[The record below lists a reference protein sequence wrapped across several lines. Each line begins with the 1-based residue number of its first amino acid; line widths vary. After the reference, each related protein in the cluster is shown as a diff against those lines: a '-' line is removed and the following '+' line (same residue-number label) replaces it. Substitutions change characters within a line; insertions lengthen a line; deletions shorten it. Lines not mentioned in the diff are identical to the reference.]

1 MSITK
6 AICEN
11 IFIDEFKNSIKIN
24 PPNTAR
30 GTVYIIIN
38 GWTNDL
44 KVADITRLAVNNAKA
59 NII

>member
-24 PPNTAR
+24 PPNTAS
-30 GTVYIIIN
+30 GTVNIIIN
-38 GWTNDL
+38 GWINEL
-44 KVADITRLAVNNAKA
+44 KVADITR
-59 NII
+59 

>member
-11 IFIDEFKNSIKIN
+11 IFIDQFKKRININ

-30 GTVYIIIN
+30 GTVNIIIN
-38 GWTNDL
+38 GWINEL
-44 KVADITRLAVNNAKA
+44 KVADITR
-59 NII
+59 